1 MGLNAPGLISF
12 PIPTEVGPARFISQ
26 GERANVGAENAAAE
40 SQEIAS
46 VSTLNCSR
54 PAARRPSPHSI
65 LWDKVL
71 VDFGLKK
78 SEAAVLAEQGQQGDL
93 LRQMT
98 RMISQRVFWTERY
111 SGEAAFGFPSADLD
125 EAWKRYNDS
134 VVVWN
139 ENYMLNVMLT
149 EKYFNEESKKQLA
162 DLNWML
168 RGVNSCLNRIHYPQL
183 YKDKDAA
190 CHVGGADGGSEGD
203 NLRVL
208 QESVAA
214 GRSKVWRARGAARQI
229 GHPPGLR
236 RRDLFPRGPA
246 AGLRAATTR

>member
-1 MGLNAPGLISF
+1 MSGHR
-12 PIPTEVGPARFISQ
+12 ARLPKARKSHLFLMLGSLAT
-26 GERANVGAENAAAE
+26 G
-40 SQEIAS
+40 S
-46 VSTLNCSR
+46 VATVTALDS
-54 PAARRPSPHSI
+54 
-65 LWDKVL
+65 WDKVL

-111 SGEAAFGFPSADLD
+111 SGEVADGFPSADLD

-139 ENYMLNVMLT
+139 ENYMLNAMLT
-149 EKYFNEESKKQLA
+149 EKYFTKDSKKQLA

-168 RGVNSCLNRIHYPQL
+168 RGVNTCLNKIHYPQL

-190 CHVGGADGGSEGD
+190 CHFSGADGGSQPD
-203 NLRVL
+203 NIRVL
-208 QESVAA
+208 QNALKQVDAKFGSLAVLLA
-214 GRSKVWRARGAARQI
+214 K
-229 GHPPGLR
+229 
-236 RRDLFPRGPA
+236 
-246 AGLRAATTR
+246 